1 MDPFEYPHAYLVT
14 APRFL
19 GYQFNPVSFWYL
31 YDADKILAV
40 VILEVNN
47 TFGERRPYF
56 LKQDDDTA
64 DRIEELLDASADRE
78 PTLPSSGN
86 DATLRTTIKKSWPK
100 DFHVSPF
107 NSRKGSYSMTAHDPL
122 SPGMQGTGPVVMNI
136 NLVSSKGHGK
146 MVARL
151 FPEAP
156 TIDPSSMSWL
166 SKAKFFAGWWWVGF
180 VTLPRVMVEAVRLFF
195 KHGLHVWFRP
205 EPLEGSMGREP
216 DAIEQTLEPIFR
228 RYLRHI
234 VEQSTASL
242 AVRYAP
248 PGFTDDAAET
258 ILTPAAH
265 EEKGK
270 VDELV
275 LKVLTPAFYS
285 RFVHYA
291 HDLEAFLC
299 EFQDN
304 ATISISRPDLLPKVV
319 LEKPAP
325 PLQSFSYLNFVPF
338 KAIQHLRRR
347 PARIERPLT
356 SSAPSAPEAQ
366 AVDIRKFRISPM
378 DAFVLSHETFLKQVA
393 YRDSVLKL
401 FLVDRLAFG
410 LVPLFEIQRLS
421 VQVCFAWI
429 LASSPGAMCIALGVY
444 VVERLGNKETTDG
457 SEPLSLE

>member
-1 MDPFEYPHAYLVT
+1 MDPSEYPHAYLVT

-31 YDADKILAV
+31 YDADKTLAA

-64 DRIEELLDASADRE
+64 DRIEELLDAAANGES
-78 PTLPSSGN
+78 TSIKN

-107 NSRKGSYSMTAHDPL
+107 NSRKGSYSMAAHDPL
-122 SPGMQGTGPVVMNI
+122 SPRMQGTGPVVMNI

-156 TIDPSSMSWL
+156 TIDPSIMSWV
-166 SKAKFFAGWWWVGF
+166 SKAKFFVGWWWVGF

-205 EPLEGSMGREP
+205 EPLKGSMGREP

-242 AVRYAP
+242 AIRYVP
-248 PGFTDDAAET
+248 PGFTEDAAET
-258 ILTPAAH
+258 ILTPAAR
-265 EEKGK
+265 EKKGE
-270 VDELV
+270 VEELV
-275 LKVLTPAFYS
+275 LKILTPAFYS
-285 RFVHYA
+285 RFVYYA

-319 LEKPAP
+319 LKKPAP
-325 PLQSFSYLNFVPF
+325 PLQSFSYLNFAYF

-347 PARIERPLT
+347 PARLERPLT

-366 AVDIRKFRISPM
+366 AVDIRNFRISPM
-378 DAFVLSHETFLKQVA
+378 DAFVLSHETPTTQVA
-393 YRDSVLKL
+393 YRGSVLKL
-401 FLVDRLAFG
+401 FLADRLSLG
-410 LVPLFEIQRLS
+410 LVPLLEVQRLL

-429 LASSPGAMCIALGVY
+429 LAPAPGAMCIVLGLHVIG
-444 VVERLGNKETTDG
+444 RLGNQETVDVSG
-457 SEPLSLE
+457 PRSLK